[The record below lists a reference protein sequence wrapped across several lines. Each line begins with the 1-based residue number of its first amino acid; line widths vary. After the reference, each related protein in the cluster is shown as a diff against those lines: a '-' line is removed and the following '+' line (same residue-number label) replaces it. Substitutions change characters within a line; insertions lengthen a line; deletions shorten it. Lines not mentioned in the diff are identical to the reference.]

1 MRKYFILLLLT
12 FFSINSFSE
21 TNDTK
26 VYDWDKVIN
35 ALIEV
40 ESKGDEK
47 AVSKNKKFVGIL
59 QISTILV
66 DDCNRIIGE
75 KKYTYNCRYDK
86 TKSIEMFKIIQNYY
100 NPKKD
105 LTFAIRM
112 WKGGPTWKTNSID
125 TKEYYNKVMKEYN
138 KKGNY

>member
-86 TKSIEMFKIIQNYY
+86 TKSIEMFKIMQNYY

-105 LTFAIRM
+105 LMFAIRM
-112 WKGGPTWKTNSID
+112 WKGGPTWKTNRID
-125 TKEYYNKVMKEYN
+125 TKEYYNNVMKEY
-138 KKGNY
+138 KKKRY

>member
-75 KKYTYNCRYDK
+75 KKYTYDCRYDK

-112 WKGGPTWKTNSID
+112 WKGGPTWKINSID

>member
-75 KKYTYNCRYDK
+75 KKYTYNNHKRI
-86 TKSIEMFKIIQNYY
+86 SSNQ
-100 NPKKD
+100 
-105 LTFAIRM
+105 
-112 WKGGPTWKTNSID
+112 GGG
-125 TKEYYNKVMKEYN
+125 YQ
-138 KKGNY
+138 